1 MRGHNVEPITF
12 YEVDPSPSA
21 QFVVKQ
27 REAVNKSGFFFR
39 ILIRVIMLNTLK
51 YEEIFFEILFLRK
64 GGGIFLKSYFKPW
77 CTEYEVHKKY
87 A

>member
-1 MRGHNVEPITF
+1 
-12 YEVDPSPSA
+12 
-21 QFVVKQ
+21 
-27 REAVNKSGFFFR
+27 
-39 ILIRVIMLNTLK
+39 MLNTLK

-77 CTEYEVHKKY
+77 STEYEVHKKY